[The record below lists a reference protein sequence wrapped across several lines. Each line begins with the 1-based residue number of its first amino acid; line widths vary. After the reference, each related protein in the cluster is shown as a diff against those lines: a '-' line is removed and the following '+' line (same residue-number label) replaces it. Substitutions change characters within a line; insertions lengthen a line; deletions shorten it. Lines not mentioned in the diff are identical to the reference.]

1 MPESAMLWNL
11 ILTVGGGLI
20 VLWIKS
26 ITSQVGETRKLVSV
40 TREEIAKYY
49 ALKVDVDRDVDK
61 IMIRFDRLENK
72 LDSLIERTHK

>member
-1 MPESAMLWNL
+1 MLWNL

-20 VLWIKS
+20 VWWIKS
-26 ITSQVGETRKLVSV
+26 ITSQIGETRKLVSV

-49 ALKVDVDRDVDK
+49 ALKVDVERDIDK
-61 IMIRFDRLENK
+61 IMVRFDRLENK

>member
-1 MPESAMLWNL
+1 MPESAKLWNL

-26 ITSQVGETRKLVSV
+26 ITSQVGETRKLVSI
-40 TREEIAKYY
+40 TREELAKYY
-49 ALKVDVDRDVDK
+49 ALKVDVERDIDK
-61 IMIRFDRLENK
+61 IMVRFDRLENK

>member
-26 ITSQVGETRKLVSV
+26 ITSQVGETRKLVSI
-40 TREEIAKYY
+40 TREELAKYY
-49 ALKVDVDRDVDK
+49 ALKVDVERDIDK
-61 IMIRFDRLENK
+61 IMVRFDRLENK
-72 LDSLIERTHK
+72 LDSLIERMHK